1 MSRSGT
7 LSVGGADRAARVEG
21 MHATSRRWDLL
32 LSGALFAAILIA
44 LVIAALVLDPLGAS
58 LP

>member
-1 MSRSGT
+1 
-7 LSVGGADRAARVEG
+7 